1 MTNFEVIMKNHPQYV
16 KEVLA
21 HNVCRNELRK
31 VAEDKLDHFEWYNS
45 GINGDVAEMNFLN
58 EEYVKSPVLDKI
70 EKEYLSNVIRPFRS
84 RIEYISKI
92 VDWVHRCFIVIYL
105 KTNGR
110 QEQIC
115 LPRFSENSN
124 MYKGM
129 AFEKLYTLDD
139 LGL

>member
-1 MTNFEVIMKNHPQYV
+1 MTNFEVIIKEHPQFV
-16 KEVLA
+16 KAVLS
-21 HNVCRNELRK
+21 HCVSEIILEK
-31 VAEDKLDHFEWYNS
+31 VVAGDHEQYIYYSADADKNS
-45 GINGDVAEMNFLN
+45 RSFLN
-58 EEYVKSPVLDKI
+58 ANYVQPVLDNI
-70 EKEYLSNVIRPFRS
+70 EKKYLSDVIRPFRS

-92 VDWVHRCFIVIYL
+92 VDWAHRCFIVIYL

-115 LPRFSENSN
+115 LPHFSENSN

-129 AFEKLYTLDD
+129 AFEKLYTLKD

>member
-1 MTNFEVIMKNHPQYV
+1 MTNFEAIIKEHPQFV

-21 HNVCRNELRK
+21 YNIDREVLKSVIEGSHDEHYGCYSVNC
-31 VAEDKLDHFEWYNS
+31 DKR
-45 GINGDVAEMNFLN
+45 EMDFLN
-58 EEYVKSPVLDKI
+58 KEYHTPVLDAI
-70 EKEYLSNVIRPFRS
+70 EKKYLSDVIRPFRS

-92 VDWVHRCFIVIYL
+92 VDWAHRCFIVIYL
-105 KTNGR
+105 KTDKH

-115 LPRFSENSN
+115 LPHFSENSN

-129 AFEKLYTLDD
+129 VFKKLYTLKE

>member
-21 HNVCRNELRK
+21 HNVCKNELKK
-31 VAEDKLDHFEWYNS
+31 VAENKLDHFEWYNS

-58 EEYVKSPVLDKI
+58 ANYVQPVLDNI
-70 EKEYLSNVIRPFRS
+70 EKKYLSDVIRPFKNK
-84 RIEYISKI
+84 IEYISKI
-92 VDWVHRCFIVIYL
+92 VDWAHRCFIVIYL
-105 KTNGR
+105 KTNGH

-115 LPRFSENSN
+115 LPHFSENSN

-129 AFEKLYTLDD
+129 AFEKLYTLKD